1 MRRLLAL
8 VPFFLATAAVGCSQ
22 ASDAEGDEGQSDSIE
37 ALSSSSAQA
46 HVFVAPQVKGG
57 AHHWDTVVVQNEAG
71 FDGVMIFG
79 RTAPDAEPDRM
90 MTVDRRT
97 GAVSYLAA
105 QQEKAGNEDAVASD
119 MKEAAAALQAMT
131 PGHTGIGP
139 TDFVTPENACF
150 IKVASIAVLAVGAI
164 IAAPIAI
171 EFVAAA
177 ATDAAAT
184 IAEKGIQ
191 QFAVQTARTAWASQ
205 KFRKLIAFKIVKEGV
220 KAWLLFS
227 DRGKQLTAPVRR
239 QVNQVIHAKCTPP
252 TDEAVT
258 FGGL

>member
-8 VPFFLATAAVGCSQ
+8 VPFFLAIAGVGCSQ
-22 ASDAEGDEGQSDSIE
+22 ATDASEDEGTSDSIE
-37 ALSSSSAQA
+37 ALSESSAQA

-79 RTAPDAEPDRM
+79 RTGPDAEPDRM

-97 GAVSYLAA
+97 GAVSYLGAA
-105 QQEKAGNEDAVASD
+105 QDTGNQEQVAAD
-119 MKEAAAALQAMT
+119 LEAAARALQAMT

-139 TDFVTPENACF
+139 SDFVTPENACF
-150 IKVASIAVLAVGAI
+150 IKIASIAVLAVAAI
-164 IAAPIAI
+164 VAAPIAI

-184 IAEKGIQ
+184 IAQKGIQ
-191 QFAVQTARTAWASQ
+191 QFAIQTARTAWASQ
-205 KFRKLIAFKIVKEGV
+205 KFRKLIAFKIVKSGV

-227 DRGKQLTAPVRR
+227 ERGQKLTAPVRR
-239 QVNQVIHAKCTPP
+239 QVSQVIHAKCTPP

-258 FGGL
+258 FGGM